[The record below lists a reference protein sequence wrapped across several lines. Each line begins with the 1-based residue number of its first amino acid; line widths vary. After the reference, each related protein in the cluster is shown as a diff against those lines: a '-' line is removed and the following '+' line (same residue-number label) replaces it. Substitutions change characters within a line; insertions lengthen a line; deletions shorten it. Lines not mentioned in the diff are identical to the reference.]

1 MSLFSRLINFTK
13 QLTKSRLP
21 TRQLIAML
29 GRVRFYLP
37 ELDEETAL
45 IVAAKLYTESQLTTR
60 KLPTVDL
67 VIAYQLGTFGYC
79 GVRVDHMKR
88 HDQTLEQDRTSKLL
102 RWVMQME
109 FLVLSAELRLASPAL
124 IADIVIQSKTAI
136 RADIDQALNEDP
148 ANDPNR
154 DRYDRLVQR
163 FAQGPTHRVVLEDIY
178 YAIEQVQGDTD
189 RNRQ

>member
-1 MSLFSRLINFTK
+1 MNLFSRLINLTK

-21 TRQLIAML
+21 TRQLIGIF

-45 IVAAKLYTESQLTTR
+45 IVAAKLYLGSQLPTR

-67 VIAYQLGTFGYC
+67 VVAHQLGTFGYC
-79 GVRVDHMKR
+79 GVRVNHMQR
-88 HDQTLEQDRTSKLL
+88 HDQALAQDRTSRLL

-109 FLVLSAELRLASPAL
+109 FLLLSAQLRLASPAL
-124 IADIVIQSKTAI
+124 IADIVIQSKTTI
-136 RADIDQALNEDP
+136 RADIDQTLNEDP
-148 ANDPNR
+148 VSDPKR

-163 FAQGPTHRVVLEDIY
+163 FAQEPTYRVALADIY
-178 YAIEQVQGDTD
+178 HAIEQVQRDTD
-189 RNRQ
+189 LNRQ